1 MSQIELTK
9 INRRIDDMMAKL
21 AALTER
27 FDKIEQTLEVDKQS
41 HDVARAEDEDKIR
54 QSINASVTA
63 AIDAIKPEIKNMVK
77 AATRNLTA

>member
-41 HDVARAEDEDKIR
+41 QDVARAEDEDKIR